1 MPVRCANCS
10 EEQAVYLLRVEPQ
23 DSGCCAS
30 PAFLATWPPVA
41 RRDAMAGGLKA
52 WGCTFDSSWAAFNNL
67 LCGAT
72 NETFTQLVAAASGT
86 GSACP
91 AGVAD
96 ALNKV
101 RVWVCRLHPALLC
114 E

>member
-1 MPVRCANCS
+1 M
-10 EEQAVYLLRVEPQ
+10 YFLRVEPQ

-30 PAFLATWPPVA
+30 PTFLATWPPVA
-41 RRDAMAGGLKA
+41 RRDGMVGWLKA
-52 WGCTFDSSWAAFNNL
+52 WGCTFDPSWAAFNSL

-72 NETFTQLVAAASGT
+72 NDTFSQLVAAASG
-86 GSACP
+86 SSNACP

-101 RVWVCRLHPALLC
+101 RVLARVDAALLLLQCEGKLERLHSLPT
-114 E
+114 